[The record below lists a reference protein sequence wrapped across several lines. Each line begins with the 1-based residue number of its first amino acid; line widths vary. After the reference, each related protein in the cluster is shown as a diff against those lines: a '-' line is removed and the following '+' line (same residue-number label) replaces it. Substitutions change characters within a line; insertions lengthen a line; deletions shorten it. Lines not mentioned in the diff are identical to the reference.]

1 MVTGVPEYEVVL
13 QIANNLKAE
22 LENRGVTV
30 VMTRDGNDVN
40 ISNSERAQI
49 ANKAGADL
57 FIRVHADGSAD
68 SGVSGISTL
77 YPGKNQWTGPI
88 LAESTDAAQA
98 VQDGMIAT
106 TGASSKGI
114 VARDDITGFNWSE
127 VPAVLVECGFM
138 SNPVEDRLLSSSHY
152 QDKLARG
159 IADGAMSY
167 LEGE

>member
-1 MVTGVPEYEVVL
+1 
-13 QIANNLKAE
+13 
-22 LENRGVTV
+22 
-30 VMTRDGNDVN
+30 MTRDGNDVN

-88 LAESTDAAQA
+88 VAESTEAAQA
-98 VQDGMIAT
+98 IQDGMIAT

-114 VARDDITGFNWSE
+114 VATGRHH
-127 VPAVLVECGFM
+127 
-138 SNPVEDRLLSSSHY
+138 RLQLGGSP
-152 QDKLARG
+152 G
-159 IADGAMSY
+159 GAGRMRIH
-167 LEGE
+167 E